1 MDGSYLSLKPTSKR
15 QLRIISGQWRGRN
28 VAFSAAEGLRP
39 TGAKIRETL
48 FNWLQDKIVGAN
60 CLDLFT
66 GSGALAFEASSRGA
80 EHVVMVENN
89 PATVRSLR
97 SQVAQFNAHNI
108 EVWQGSA
115 LDFLQGNQ
123 STFDLILLD
132 PPFAGKLLQQS
143 LERLASGQHF
153 NVGALCYIEYP
164 QRKIPLLPKG
174 WHFLRQKKSGE
185 VGYGLVGTA

>member
-1 MDGSYLSLKPTSKR
+1 LKPASKS
-15 QLRIISGQWRGRN
+15 QLRIIGGQWRGRK
-28 VAFSAAEGLRP
+28 VEFSAAEGLRP
-39 TGAKIRETL
+39 TGARIRETL
-48 FNWLQDKIVGAN
+48 FNWLQDKIEGAN

-153 NVGALCYIEYP
+153 NSGALCYIEYP
-164 QRKIPLLPKG
+164 QREIPTLPKG
-174 WHFLRQKKSGE
+174 WHFLRQKKSGD
-185 VGYGLVGTA
+185 VGYGLVGAS